1 MWCDIDIIV
10 RAVEA
15 TGRNIGEFVSVE
27 YFDYFEHCVFVGS
40 ILCLCDI
47 DSIVRAVE
55 AIGHNISNFR
65 SIVSKAEH

>member
-27 YFDYFEHCVFVGS
+27 YFDYSEHCVYAGS

-47 DSIVRAVE
+47 EIHSLKDFILP
-55 AIGHNISNFR
+55 GY
-65 SIVSKAEH
+65 